1 MALTAT
7 YGVPFEH
14 PHDYHDEIPAQADR
28 IRLLVVP
35 RRRYLMIDGAD
46 EPGASGFREAIG
58 TLYPAAYTLHFALKR
73 RGVMAPIGALEGL
86 FWIGHRG
93 PISPAQFSATPD
105 ERVAWSWRLML
116 PVTDQAT
123 DADVSSAINEVFTT
137 KRPPLIDRL
146 RCSSWEEGMVAQM
159 LHIGPYELEGP
170 TVERLHRAI
179 AEAGLRPRG
188 WHHEIYI
195 SDPNRTAPERL
206 KTVIR
211 QPVEVSP
218 GAG

>member
-1 MALTAT
+1 MVLTAT
-7 YGVPFEH
+7 RAIQFEH
-14 PHDYHDEIPAQADR
+14 PHDYRDEIPAHADS

-46 EPGASGFREAIG
+46 EPGTLGFREAIA
-58 TLYPAAYTLHFALKR
+58 TLYPVAYTLHFALKR
-73 RGVMAPIGALEGL
+73 RDVMAPIGALEGL
-86 FWIGHRG
+86 FWIGHTG

-123 DADVSSAINEVFTT
+123 DADISSAIDEVFTT

-146 RCSSWEEGMVAQM
+146 RCASWGEGTVAQI

-179 AEAGLRPRG
+179 ADAGLRPRG

-195 SDPNRTAPERL
+195 SDPNRTAPDRL